1 MNFRSVLVVLAEKR
15 EGWALPFSYGEVFL
29 TFVSALLVAQHVL
42 LHVDVIHLV
51 L

>member
-1 MNFRSVLVVLAEKR
+1 MNFRSVLVVLA